1 MTAVFRSSKEPV
13 EIAAQM
19 QRGNGNPLGDE
30 FCFIDAEHDKV
41 KGMKTINLSVQHPV
55 LKECVTIASM
65 DCTSESTE
73 TLCEFWRQ
81 LNNALREYTDDMTY
95 IFDPEGIITDEH
107 GGNRESI
114 RRELK
119 PGMVARSKSCE
130 LHFYDCAHKV
140 SKANWSEKSRKKL
153 ITMAHGI
160 YTAETPG
167 TYEASYENGSYAGG
181 LEQKRKDVISL
192 RRQLDR

>member
-1 MTAVFRSSKEPV
+1 
-13 EIAAQM
+13 M
-19 QRGNGNPLGDE
+19 QD
-30 FCFIDAEHDKV
+30 
-41 KGMKTINLSVQHPV
+41 
-55 LKECVTIASM
+55 
-65 DCTSESTE
+65 
-73 TLCEFWRQ
+73 
-81 LNNALREYTDDMTY
+81 LREYTGDMTY

-167 TYEASYENGSYAGG
+167 TYEARRRTL
-181 LEQKRKDVISL
+181 LEWAEKPKRNHVKSWFNNFWHV
-192 RRQLDR
+192 RRR